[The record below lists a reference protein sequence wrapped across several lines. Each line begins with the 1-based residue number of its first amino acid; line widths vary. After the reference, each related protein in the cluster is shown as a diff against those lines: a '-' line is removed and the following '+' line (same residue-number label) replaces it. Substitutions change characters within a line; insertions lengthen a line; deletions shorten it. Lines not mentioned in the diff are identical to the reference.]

1 MDYDSGPYNVTIPVG
16 KTSGTFNIT
25 INDDDISEGNETF
38 MITITSSASI
48 TCVDHCQATLTILD
62 NDGKKLYVWYQW
74 QYMNRKGYIEN
85 VCKLVF

>member
-38 MITITSSASI
+38 MINITSSAGV

-62 NDGKKLYVWYQW
+62 NDGNYCSYGTIYRLSF
-74 QYMNRKGYIEN
+74 YIA
-85 VCKLVF
+85 